1 MKCTLI
7 GCNENVTLQLDP
19 PALPLLSPHSIRRS
33 LARNLSDSQTKLKI
47 KSGSGGNNYNYNSGF
62 GSRHIECEPK
72 GKTCIDAPPVLASPS
87 LSLSSSRARRSAL
100 SAFIFLSRLALF
112 CTYALRFNSFLLVF
126 RFRRLGIVR
135 SVVRAKRCCCCAQG
149 GVGGWRCRSMNN
161 ERQCKAKSATEGE
174 RRGQTRASETRTR
187 QKKSKA
193 KVHEKQWARERRG
206 GKRYN
211 FFPCWQ
217 PKAKHGGE
225 RERARRGGPPSR
237 I

>member
-149 GVGGWRCRSMNN
+149 GCRGVALSFN
-161 ERQCKAKSATEGE
+161 E
-174 RRGQTRASETRTR
+174 
-187 QKKSKA
+187 
-193 KVHEKQWARERRG
+193 
-206 GKRYN
+206 
-211 FFPCWQ
+211 
-217 PKAKHGGE
+217 
-225 RERARRGGPPSR
+225 
-237 I
+237 